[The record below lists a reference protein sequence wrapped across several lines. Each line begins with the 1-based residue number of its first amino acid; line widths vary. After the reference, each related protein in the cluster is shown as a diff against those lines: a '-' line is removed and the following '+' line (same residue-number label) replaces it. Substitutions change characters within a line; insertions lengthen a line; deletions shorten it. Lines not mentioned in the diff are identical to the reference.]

1 MANKDFASRLGF
13 SLYLSNGLENNL
25 SLIEKYRQA
34 GFSFAFTSLNINEEG
49 QDIKLIDT
57 LVQACC
63 QAGIILFV
71 DINETSFAQFGLDG
85 LKAIGIKAVRVDDG
99 ISVEDMAN
107 LSKVFRLVLNASIL
121 NDEMINSLQEAGLN
135 LGEIIACHNYYP
147 KPYTGLSREKVGSI
161 NKRLHQ
167 LGVSVISFIVGEGK
181 RFPLFEGLPTIETQR
196 QMRPLEAALESL
208 IKVESDYVCVGDT
221 SLSSKSLEEMTYLS
235 KGVIPLKGDIPSN
248 LDSLVFENRID
259 ASEYVIRAAYSR
271 SQLKGMTFQGLTKER
286 SRGDIVIANEKF
298 LRYESELEICL
309 TELPQD
315 ERQLVVG
322 QVRESDLS
330 LLDYVQDPFKFQLLP
345 NRKD

>member
-161 NKRLHQ
+161 NKCLHQ

-208 IKVESDYVCVGDT
+208 IKVES
-221 SLSSKSLEEMTYLS
+221 EMC
-235 KGVIPLKGDIPSN
+235 GG
-248 LDSLVFENRID
+248 R
-259 ASEYVIRAAYSR
+259 
-271 SQLKGMTFQGLTKER
+271 
-286 SRGDIVIANEKF
+286 
-298 LRYESELEICL
+298 
-309 TELPQD
+309 
-315 ERQLVVG
+315 
-322 QVRESDLS
+322 
-330 LLDYVQDPFKFQLLP
+330 
-345 NRKD
+345 